1 MLIWIAGGLGVLMG
15 AFFIKTGKPVRH
27 LLSSTL
33 SGGITFWLLNL
44 LSGFTGVQLSLNLAS
59 AFSAVLLGAPGICSL
74 WLLRFLWK

>member
-1 MLIWIAGGLGVLMG
+1 MLIWIAGGIGVLMG
-15 AFFIKTGKPVRH
+15 AFFIKTGKPV
-27 LLSSTL
+27 L